1 MLNLVISSGPERTP
15 TGDQTGSLSF
25 AFTVLV
31 STVYFITYVDGS
43 GEAVASYVFHIF
55 IMMKYIDT

>member
-31 STVYFITYVDGS
+31 STVYFITYV
-43 GEAVASYVFHIF
+43 EAVASYVFHSF
-55 IMMKYIDT
+55 IVMKYIDT